1 MRWCLSSAATA
12 NILFCHLTENVGV
25 IPLFFFLEILFCQFF
40 VRFIARIP
48 LLYYAVHFFGFLL
61 SEKSKRNV
69 NLVNRLSNSSLYVV
83 AQFPPK
89 TSTPCA
95 RIRITI
101 EIGAKNEVLDPAY
114 PLPCLPSW
122 RKPLSYRKSK
132 VLRRRPLT
140 LETSAI
146 HQISQ
151 AKNIPY
157 QLLLIKPIFSLL
169 ANAGKTCSLFFKTA
183 NLPMFPNFD
192 YGGSRKSKYFLSI
205 FILLATLISR

>member
-1 MRWCLSSAATA
+1 MTFELSGNCKHTLLSPHRKRRCYSFVFLLG
-12 NILFCHLTENVGV
+12 NFVLSILCAVYCKNTF
-25 IPLFFFLEILFCQFF
+25 IILCSS
-40 VRFIARIP
+40 
-48 LLYYAVHFFGFLL
+48 FFGFLL

-83 AQFPPK
+83 ALFPPK

-101 EIGAKNEVLDPAY
+101 EIGAKNEVLDPVY

-122 RKPLSYRKSK
+122 RKPLSYLKSK

-169 ANAGKTCSLFFKTA
+169 ANAEKTCSFFFQ
-183 NLPMFPNFD
+183 N
-192 YGGSRKSKYFLSI
+192 G
-205 FILLATLISR
+205 